1 MFGGSFTEPLFILW
15 GMQEPFHLETLLR
28 AALSE
33 DLGERGDITSHA
45 IQAGNYLARGTCIAK
60 STGVVAGTSLAE
72 KVYKMIDASVQVKIH
87 KPDGSA
93 AEPGDVLFEVYGNA
107 YTLLTGERLVL
118 NLMQRLSGI
127 ATLTQAYVEA
137 IAGTGCQVLDTRKT
151 TPLWRALEKWA
162 VHLGGGVNHRFGL
175 YDQFLI
181 KDNHIDLVGSVS
193 QAIAHIVAYKQ
204 AQHLAAPIVVEV
216 RNLREIAEA
225 LKWQAEID
233 RLLLDNF
240 SVEQVRRAVAYIGG
254 RLPVEVSG
262 GITLDNARAY
272 AEAGAN
278 YLSAGALTHS
288 ARALDISLKIRHT
301 AGGSDAVPPPA

>member
-1 MFGGSFTEPLFILW
+1 MKEPLD
-15 GMQEPFHLETLLR
+15 LEATLQ

-33 DLGERGDITSHA
+33 DLGMAGDITSRA
-45 IQAGNYLARGTCIAK
+45 VKAQAYQAVGTCISK
-60 STGVVAGTSLAE
+60 STGIVAGVSIAE
-72 KVYKMIDASVQVKIH
+72 KVYSLIDTNVCFKIQ
-87 KPDGSA
+87 KLDGA
-93 AEPGDVLFEVYGNA
+93 AVEMGDVIFEVYGDA

-118 NLMQRLSGI
+118 NLLQRLSGI
-127 ATLTQAYVEA
+127 ATLTRAYVEA
-137 IAGTGCQVLDTRKT
+137 VAGTGCQILDTRKT

-162 VHLGGGVNHRFGL
+162 VRLGGGVNHRFGL

-181 KDNHIDLVGSVS
+181 KDNHVDLVGGVGN
-193 QAIAHIVAYKQ
+193 AIARVLAYKKAHQ
-204 AQHLAAPIVVEV
+204 LEAPVVVEV

-225 LKWQAEID
+225 LEWASEID

-240 SVEQVRRAVAYIGG
+240 EADQVRRAVEYIGG

-262 GITLDNARAY
+262 GITLKNARAY

-288 ARALDISLKIRHT
+288 APALDISLKIRRREE
-301 AGGSDAVPPPA
+301 GSALAPPPA

>member
-1 MFGGSFTEPLFILW
+1 MLKPLDV
-15 GMQEPFHLETLLR
+15 ESLLQ
-28 AALSE
+28 AALLE
-33 DLGERGDITSHA
+33 DLGDRGDITSHA
-45 IQAGNYLARGTCIAK
+45 IQAQSYLARGTCIAK
-60 STGVVAGTSLAE
+60 STGIIAGISLAE
-72 KVYKMIDASVQVKIH
+72 KVYRMIDKSVQIEIH
-87 KPDGSA
+87 KPDGSPV
-93 AEPGDVLFEVYGNA
+93 EPGDVLFEAYGNA

-118 NLMQRLSGI
+118 NLLQRLSGI
-127 ATLTQAYVEA
+127 ATLTRAYVEA
-137 IAGTGCQVLDTRKT
+137 IAGTGCGVLDTRKT

-162 VHLGGGVNHRFGL
+162 VQVGGGVNHRFGL

-181 KDNHIDLVGSVS
+181 KDNHIDLVGGVGK
-193 QAIAHIVAYKQ
+193 AIARVVAYKKAHQ
-204 AQHLAAPIVVEV
+204 LSAPIVVEV

-225 LKWQAEID
+225 LEWKAEID

-240 SVEQVRRAVAYIGG
+240 SVEQVRQAVGYIGG
-254 RLPVEVSG
+254 RLPIEVSG

-301 AGGSDAVPPPA
+301 AAGSGAALPPA

>member
-1 MFGGSFTEPLFILW
+1 MD
-15 GMQEPFHLETLLR
+15 LEAALR
-28 AALSE
+28 AALLE
-33 DLGERGDITSHA
+33 DLGTAGDITSQA
-45 IQAGNYLARGTCIAK
+45 IEAHSYLATGTCIAK
-60 STGVVAGTSLAE
+60 STGIIAGVSIAE
-72 KVYKMIDASVQVKIH
+72 KVYKMIDSSVHFEVH
-87 KPDGSA
+87 RVDGNSVA
-93 AEPGDVLFEVYGNA
+93 PGEKVFEVYGNA

-127 ATLTQAYVEA
+127 ATLTRAYVEA
-137 IAGTGCQVLDTRKT
+137 VAGTGCQILDTRKT

-162 VHLGGGVNHRFGL
+162 VQLGGGVNHRFGL

-193 QAIAHIVAYKQ
+193 SAIARVVAYKK
-204 AQHLAAPIVVEV
+204 AHHLAAPIVVEV

-225 LKWQAEID
+225 LEWATEID

-240 SVEQVRRAVAYIGG
+240 EPKQVKMAVDYVKG

-262 GITLDNARAY
+262 GITLQNARLY

-288 ARALDISLKIRHT
+288 APALDISLKIRHK
-301 AGGSDAVPPPA
+301 GEGSAPALPPA

>member
-1 MFGGSFTEPLFILW
+1 MKEPLDLDAAL
-15 GMQEPFHLETLLR
+15 Q

-33 DLGERGDITSHA
+33 DLGMAGDTTSLA
-45 IQAGNYLARGTCIAK
+45 VEAQAYQAVGTCISK
-60 STGVVAGTSLAE
+60 STGIVAGVSIAE
-72 KVYKMIDASVQVKIH
+72 KVYSLIDTSVYLKIR

-93 AEPGDVLFEVYGNA
+93 VEMGDVIFEVYGNA
-107 YTLLTGERLVL
+107 YALLAGERLVL
-118 NLMQRLSGI
+118 NLLQRLSGI
-127 ATLTQAYVEA
+127 ATLTRAYVEA
-137 IAGTGCQVLDTRKT
+137 VAGTGCQILDTRKT

-162 VHLGGGVNHRFGL
+162 VRLGGGINHRFGL

-181 KDNHIDLVGSVS
+181 KDNHVDLVGGVGN
-193 QAIAHIVAYKQ
+193 AIARVLAYKKAHQ
-204 AQHLAAPIVVEV
+204 VEAPVVVEV

-225 LKWQAEID
+225 LEWASDID

-240 SVEQVRRAVAYIGG
+240 EPDQVRRAVEYIGG

-262 GITLDNARAY
+262 GITLENARAY

-288 ARALDISLKIRHT
+288 APALDISLKIRRRE
-301 AGGSDAVPPPA
+301 GGSAPVPPLA

>member
-1 MFGGSFTEPLFILW
+1 VWRLLYGAAFYFA
-15 GMQEPFHLETLLR
+15 GMQESFELETLLR

-45 IQAGNYLARGTCIAK
+45 IEAGKYLAKGTCIAK
-60 STGVVAGTSLAE
+60 STGVVAGISLAE
-72 KVYKMIDASVQVKIH
+72 KVYRIIDASVHVEIH
-87 KPDGSA
+87 RPDGSA
-93 AEPGDVLFEVYGNA
+93 VEPGDVLFEVYGNA
-107 YTLLTGERLVL
+107 YALLTGERLVL
-118 NLMQRLSGI
+118 NLLQRLSGI
-127 ATLTQAYVEA
+127 ATLTRAYVEA

-162 VHLGGGVNHRFGL
+162 VYLGGALNHRFGL

-181 KDNHIDLVGSVS
+181 KDNHIDLVGSVG
-193 QAIAHIVAYKQ
+193 QAIARIVAYKK
-204 AQHLAAPIVVEV
+204 AQQLSAPIVVEV

-225 LKWQAEID
+225 LEWQAEIA

-240 SVEQVRRAVAYIGG
+240 QVEQVRRAVEYIGG

-288 ARALDISLKIRHT
+288 ARALDISLKIRRT
-301 AGGSDAVPPPA
+301 TGGSDAVLPPA

>member
-1 MFGGSFTEPLFILW
+1 
-15 GMQEPFHLETLLR
+15 MQESFDLETLLR

-33 DLGERGDITSHA
+33 DLSERGDITSHA
-45 IQAGNYLARGTCIAK
+45 IEAGKYLAKGTCIAK
-60 STGVVAGTSLAE
+60 STGVVAGISLAE
-72 KVYKMIDASVQVKIH
+72 KVYRMIDASVHVEIH
-87 KPDGSA
+87 RPDGSA
-93 AEPGDVLFEVYGNA
+93 VELGDILFEVYGNA
-107 YTLLTGERLVL
+107 YALLTGERLVL
-118 NLMQRLSGI
+118 NLLQRLSGI
-127 ATLTQAYVEA
+127 ATLTRAYVEA

-162 VHLGGGVNHRFGL
+162 VHLGGGLNHRFGL

-181 KDNHIDLVGSVS
+181 KDNHIDLVGSVG
-193 QAIAHIVAYKQ
+193 QAIARIVAYKK
-204 AQHLAAPIVVEV
+204 AQQLSAPIVVEV

-225 LKWQAEID
+225 LEWQAEIA

-240 SVEQVRRAVAYIGG
+240 QVEQVRRAVAYIGG

-288 ARALDISLKIRHT
+288 ARALDISLKIRRIT
-301 AGGSDAVPPPA
+301 GGSDAVLHPA